1 MKYTVKEVNG
11 KYNAKRIYDNYDAA
25 AQAAW
30 LDNMSNNRA
39 TYAVYEVINLN
50 GREALRKVH
59 NH

>member
-11 KYNAKRIYDNYDAA
+11 KFNANRIYDNYNAA
-25 AQAAW
+25 AKAAW

-39 TYAVYEVINLN
+39 TYAVYEVIDLN
-50 GREALRKVH
+50 GREALRKVR

>member
-1 MKYTVKEVNG
+1 MKYTVKKVNG
-11 KYNAKRIYDNYDAA
+11 KYNANRIYDNYDAA

-50 GREALRKVH
+50 GREALRKVR

>member
-1 MKYTVKEVNG
+1 MKYTVKEING
-11 KYNAKRIYDNYDAA
+11 RFNPHRIYDNYDAA

-50 GREALRKVH
+50 GREALRKVR

>member
-30 LDNMSNNRA
+30 LDNMSSDRA
-39 TYAVYEVINLN
+39 TYAVYEVIDIN
-50 GREALRKVH
+50 GKVAFRKVRH
-59 NH
+59 

>member
-1 MKYTVKEVNG
+1 MKYTVKKVNG
-11 KYNAKRIYDNYDAA
+11 KYNANRIYDNYDAA

-30 LDNMSNNRA
+30 LDNMSNNCA

-50 GREALRKVH
+50 GREALRKVR

>member
-39 TYAVYEVINLN
+39 TYAVYEVDNLN
-50 GREALRKVH
+50 GREALRKVR

>member
-11 KYNAKRIYDNYDAA
+11 KYNANRIYDNYDAA

-39 TYAVYEVINLN
+39 TYAVYEIINHN
-50 GREALRKVH
+50 GQDALRKIH
-59 NH
+59 R